1 MNQYEST
8 PSRMSRKKRRN
19 HRNIYR
25 SIIMGLLV
33 IFIVFLMISS
43 AYISI
48 IINRLEDIDL
58 SKIENIKQ
66 SSFIYDADD
75 NLITSIYGIE
85 NRVNIPLSDIPQHVR
100 NAFIAVE
107 DIRFYKH
114 HGFDVKRIFGSL
126 LENIKQGRYAQG
138 ASTITQQV
146 ARNSFLSQKKTINR
160 KIQEIYLAYK
170 LERKYSKDQIL
181 QMYLNLIYFGKGA
194 YGIEAAS
201 RLYFGKPAKDLTVA
215 EGALWPAYQK
225 STEVFTIYRFVQ
237 ITSQKGSGY

>member
-1 MNQYEST
+1 
-8 PSRMSRKKRRN
+8 
-19 HRNIYR
+19 
-25 SIIMGLLV
+25 MGLLV

-138 ASTITQQV
+138 ASTITTGCTKQF
-146 ARNSFLSQKKTINR
+146 SFPEKDYKQKNTG
-160 KIQEIYLAYK
+160 
-170 LERKYSKDQIL
+170 
-181 QMYLNLIYFGKGA
+181 NLPC
-194 YGIEAAS
+194 
-201 RLYFGKPAKDLTVA
+201 L
-215 EGALWPAYQK
+215 
-225 STEVFTIYRFVQ
+225 
-237 ITSQKGSGY
+237 